1 LESSGQDSS
10 RDAKRRY
17 GSANVDERMEDPVAV
32 RKITGKVAGIIYP
45 KHIRVGRAG
54 NIVFCEGSA
63 RQEICVFVAIAAEVV
78 TADCAWVID
87 ASSVGKTEG
96 IVRFDDRVAKATIA
110 EPDKT
115 AREKARVEV
124 TANDVTSVVNLLRDG
139 RITGPGI
146 IKSGDH
152 FNRARVRC
160 LLSERPHQWEHEQ
173 NCQNAVK
180 YVFWFHDAYLP
191 PLLIAH

>member
-1 LESSGQDSS
+1 
-10 RDAKRRY
+10 
-17 GSANVDERMEDPVAV
+17 MEDPVAV

-96 IVRFDDRVAKATIA
+96 IVRFDDRRAKATIS

-115 AREKARVEV
+115 AREKARMKV
-124 TANDVTSVVNLLRDG
+124 TANDVASVVNLLRDG
-139 RITGPGI
+139 RISGPGV
-146 IKSGDH
+146 IKSRYH

-180 YVFWFHDAYLP
+180 YLFLFHVIASLIDC
-191 PLLIAH
+191 PLLKRRCGKKKSQSANFD

>member
-1 LESSGQDSS
+1 
-10 RDAKRRY
+10 
-17 GSANVDERMEDPVAV
+17 MEDPVAV
-32 RKITGKVAGIIYP
+32 RKITGKVAGFIYP

-115 AREKARVEV
+115 ARAKPPPEV
-124 TANDVTSVVNLLRDG
+124 PTHIFTPTLN
-139 RITGPGI
+139 
-146 IKSGDH
+146 
-152 FNRARVRC
+152 
-160 LLSERPHQWEHEQ
+160 
-173 NCQNAVK
+173 
-180 YVFWFHDAYLP
+180 
-191 PLLIAH
+191 